1 MKQNIIFF
9 VKYPKENKVKTR
21 LGKSVDKALVVELYK
36 CFVADMLET
45 METLN
50 TDIAIFFQPDVSKE
64 NMRSW
69 IGSNHPL
76 FEQEGD
82 DLGERMY
89 HAFRQMFQNGNKEC
103 IIIGSDTPDLPA
115 TIYQEAF
122 ARLKA
127 SDGVIGPATDG
138 GYYLLGLHKQSLAPS
153 LFQDILWSSEYVFSQ
168 TLEKIR
174 QLHYKVNQLPE
185 WEDIDTIENLLNL
198 YHRNLT
204 TQFYHSKTM
213 QLILSSK
220 FKGAL
225 SWKKK

>member
-9 VKYPKENKVKTR
+9 VKYPKKDKVKTR
-21 LGKSVDKALVVELYK
+21 LAKSVDKTLVIELYK

-45 METLN
+45 LETLN
-50 TDIAIFFQPDVSKE
+50 ANTTIFFQPDVSKE
-64 NMRSW
+64 KMQTW
-69 IGSNHPL
+69 IGHKYPL
-76 FEQEGD
+76 FEQKGD

-89 HAFRQMFQNGNKEC
+89 HAFHQMFQNGCNEC
-103 IIIGSDTPDLPA
+103 IIVGSDTPDLPA
-115 TIYQEAF
+115 AIYQEAF
-122 ARLKA
+122 AKLKE
-127 SDGVIGPATDG
+127 SDGVIGPAADG
-138 GYYLLGLHKQSLAPS
+138 GYYLLGLHKRSLDPS
-153 LFQDILWSSEYVFSQ
+153 LFQNILWSSEHVFSQ

-174 QLHYKVNQLPE
+174 QLHYKMNQLPK
-185 WEDIDTIENLLNL
+185 WEDIDTIENLHNL